1 MLYPNH
7 EKHKGF
13 RILFCNTKH
22 QKTGSSSQDG
32 GVGKKPFASSHNQ
45 KEDNNQFKFNKQPE
59 VPENQTAWNY
69 DNQGV
74 KETFTQTSRRGR
86 DRQPSEQEAQQG
98 GGPHRRGGAG

>member
-1 MLYPNH
+1 MEAVVETLH
-7 EKHKGF
+7 FLAQQKKG
-13 RILFCNTKH
+13 
-22 QKTGSSSQDG
+22 
-32 GVGKKPFASSHNQ
+32 
-45 KEDNNQFKFNKQPE
+45 NNQFKDNKQPE

-98 GGPHRRGGAG
+98 GGPHRRGGAGWMGN